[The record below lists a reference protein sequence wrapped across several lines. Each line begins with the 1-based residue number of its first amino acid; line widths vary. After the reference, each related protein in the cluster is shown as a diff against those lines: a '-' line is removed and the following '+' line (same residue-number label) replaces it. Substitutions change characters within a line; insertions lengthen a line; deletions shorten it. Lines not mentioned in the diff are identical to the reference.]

1 MWIPGLRP
9 MTIYL
14 LWWQIK
20 LQILIATATLHET
33 TSLLKDDLRNKNK
46 QLTIDNLIDVKNFT
60 VTENKYTR
68 NKEQDTKL
76 VVRKK

>member
-1 MWIPGLRP
+1 

-20 LQILIATATLHET
+20 LHILIATATLHET
-33 TSLLKDDLRNKNK
+33 ISLLKDDLRNKNK

-68 NKEQDTKL
+68 NKEQDTNVGSKEKMMWL
-76 VVRKK
+76 VSY